1 MQPNEATKPVVVREP
16 DALKGARPVLR
27 GEVGRKTYLLP
38 SHRPIHATLLLLLAA
53 CTAPVAMP
61 GIEHRVAALLPAD
74 VILLGE
80 QHDAPEH
87 QDMHKR
93 AIETLAVRGAL
104 AAVALEMANVGRST
118 AGVPRHASEAE
129 VKSALAWDEAGW
141 PWQAYGPAV
150 MRAVRA
156 GVPVIGAN
164 LPRSQSRTAM
174 ADTSLDSSVSPEVLQ
189 TQRDA
194 VRAGHCGLLPESQI
208 GPMARV
214 QLARDRTMAQAIAGA
229 LAPGRTVVLLAG
241 AKHIDPSTGVP
252 QHLPSSVRASSERLP
267 EQPAR
272 KDYCAELREQLQR
285 RSHP

>member
-1 MQPNEATKPVVVREP
+1 MN
-16 DALKGARPVLR
+16 
-27 GEVGRKTYLLP
+27 
-38 SHRPIHATLLLLLAA
+38 ATLLLLLAA
-53 CTAPVAMP
+53 CTTPDAMP
-61 GIEHRVAALLPAD
+61 GIEDRVTALLPAD

-87 QDMHKR
+87 QEMHKK
-93 AIETLAVRGAL
+93 AIETLAARGAL

-118 AGVPRHASEAE
+118 AGLPRDASEAD
-129 VKSALAWDEAGW
+129 VKSALGWDEAGW

-150 MRAVRA
+150 MGAVKA

-174 ADTSLDSSVSPEVLQ
+174 ADASLDSSVAPDVLR

-229 LAPGRTVVLLAG
+229 VARGRTVVLLAG
-241 AKHIDPSTGVP
+241 AKHIDPSSGVP
-252 QHLPSSVRASSERLP
+252 QHLPPGVRASSERLP
-267 EQPAR
+267 EQPPK
-272 KDYCAELREQLQR
+272 KDYCAELREHFKR